1 MSERFSLD
9 SNVLIYA
16 ADCLSRDRQD
26 RALAIIRAAARSS
39 CVLSTQ
45 ALAEFVHVASRKGML
60 PRSQAVDRA
69 GELRVAF
76 EVVGVSPEAFD
87 AGMAAARDSRYS
99 VWDAI
104 LLATVN
110 QAGCTLLLSE
120 DLHDGGKFGGVT
132 IVNPFKGRK
141 LPRRAAAALGLR

>member
-1 MSERFSLD
+1 MTERFSLD
-9 SNVLIYA
+9 SNILIYA
-16 ADCLSRDRQD
+16 ADHLNRDRQD
-26 RALAIIRAAARSS
+26 RAIEIIRLAASSS

-45 ALAEFVHVASRKGML
+45 VLGEFVHVTSRKGMPL
-60 PRSQAVDRA
+60 RSEAVDRA
-69 GELRVAF
+69 SELQVAF
-76 EVVGVSPEAFD
+76 EVVGISPEAFD
-87 AGMAAARDSRYS
+87 AGIGAARDSRYS

-104 LLATVN
+104 LLATIE

-120 DLHDGGKFGGVT
+120 DMHDGGRFGGVT

>member
-9 SNVLIYA
+9 SNILIYA
-16 ADCLSRDRQD
+16 ADHVSRDRQD
-26 RALAIIRAAARSS
+26 RAIEIIRAAARSS

-45 ALAEFVHVASRKGML
+45 VLGEFVHVASRKGML
-60 PRSQAVDRA
+60 PRPEAVDRA
-69 GELRVAF
+69 SELQVAF
-76 EVVGVSPEAFD
+76 EVVGISPEAFD
-87 AGMAAARDSRYS
+87 VGMVAARDFRYS

-120 DLHDGGKFGGVT
+120 DMHDGGKFGGVT
-132 IVNPFKGRK
+132 VLNPFKGQT
-141 LPRRAAAALGLR
+141 LPRRVAAALGLR